1 MKLQSASLSSLS
13 QLTHALCSVSPSWR
27 ACWFPWFPR
36 RLLRNHEK
44 SLGSRSTAIGVIS
57 TDELGHSGL
66 VDGRR
71 VMFYARRHIFA
82 GLVQAARAVGA
93 FACLDA
99 VRVGRVVRASLSPRR
114 ATMAGVDCLWPAHA
128 GAGSQF
134 PFQAEP

>member
-1 MKLQSASLSSLS
+1 M
-13 QLTHALCSVSPSWR
+13 
-27 ACWFPWFPR
+27 
-36 RLLRNHEK
+36 
-44 SLGSRSTAIGVIS
+44 IS

-71 VMFYARRHIFA
+71 GMFYARRNIFT
-82 GLVQAARAVGA
+82 GLVQAARAAGA
-93 FACLDA
+93 FAIFVQRSCRGSHRGARAGFDAGGDNRTIRRGSAMGASAGLDA

-134 PFQAEP
+134 PFQAES